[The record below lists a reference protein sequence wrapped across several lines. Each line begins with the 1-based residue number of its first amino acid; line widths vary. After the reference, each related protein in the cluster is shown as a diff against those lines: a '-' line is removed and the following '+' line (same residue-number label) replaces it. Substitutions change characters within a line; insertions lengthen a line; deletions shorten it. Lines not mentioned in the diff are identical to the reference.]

1 MKILI
6 PVLDNNKENSKIS
19 LHFGHAPFFAIYDSE
34 NKELTFFKNTIDHSN
49 PNLTPVD
56 QLSEYKCEIVYVK
69 DIGQRAINLF
79 KEKNIILKTGNY
91 ETVQE
96 IMDNCNH
103 LEELKKSC
111 GH

>member
-6 PVLDNNKENSKIS
+6 PIMNNNSFQSEIS

-34 NKELTFFKNTIDHSN
+34 EKNLEIFKNDIDHTN

-56 QLSEYKCEIVYVK
+56 QLLKYKIDTIYVK
-69 DIGQRAINLF
+69 DIGQRAITLF
-79 KEKNIILKTGNY
+79 KEKNIKLKTGNY

-96 IMDNCNH
+96 IIDNLNN